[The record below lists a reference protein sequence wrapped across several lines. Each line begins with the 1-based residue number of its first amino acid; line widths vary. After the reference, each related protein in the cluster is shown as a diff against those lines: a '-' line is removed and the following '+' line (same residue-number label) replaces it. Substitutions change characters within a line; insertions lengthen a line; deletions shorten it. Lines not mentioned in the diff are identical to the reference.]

1 METPAQVVILLVLLI
16 SWMEDPD
23 PKDVAV
29 KTEIQVLEYFAGVG
43 RIAQLSEKIG
53 YVSCGFDLD
62 YGKQSSKRSGRRNPL
77 DLNSSAGFILAVKL
91 ILRSKFNDLVA
102 IFAVCCSSFVPI
114 NRATGSRDILV
125 PEGNENIPSVRKSN
139 KLLSRKLCQTFPMSI
154 VFSSLIAIVFF
165 FPPTHEPNSIWSCL
179 RPHVR

>member
-1 METPAQVVILLVLLI
+1 MIILLVLLI

-23 PKDVAV
+23 PQDVAV
-29 KTEIQVLEYFAGVG
+29 KQDVQVIEYFAGVG
-43 RIAQLSEKIG
+43 RIAQLSQKVG

-62 YGKQSSKRSGRRNPL
+62 YGKQSSKRTGRRNPL
-77 DLNSSAGFILAVKL
+77 DLNSNAGFILAVKL

-139 KLLSRKLCQTFPMSI
+139 KLLSRKLCQTFATSI
-154 VFSSLIAIVFF
+154 VFSYLIAILIL
-165 FPPTHEPNSIWSCL
+165 PLYP
-179 RPHVR
+179 